1 MRMSE
6 CVTVTWVREVSAEII
21 YTILNTMKITLLSVG
36 KEKDDATDEV
46 RRHFETRLLRYAPV
60 DWVYIPHDVTKEKE
74 GEKILTALKKEDYV
88 VLLDEKGRDIKS
100 EVLAELVENRMVD
113 SVRRM
118 VFVIGGAYGVS
129 SAVEERANYVWK
141 LSSLVFPHML
151 VRVIVLE
158 QLYRAMTIIKGEK
171 YHHE

>member
-1 MRMSE
+1 
-6 CVTVTWVREVSAEII
+6 
-21 YTILNTMKITLLSVG
+21 MKIVIFSVG
-36 KEKDDATDEV
+36 KEKDEV
-46 RRHFETRLLRYAPV
+46 SDDLIRYFELRVLRYLPLEWLYVA
-60 DWVYIPHDVTKEKE
+60 HDVTKEKE
-74 GEKILTALKKEDYV
+74 GEKILSLLKKEDYV

-100 EVLAELVENRMVD
+100 EALAELIENRMVD

-118 VFVIGGAYGVS
+118 VFIIGGSYGVS
-129 SAVEERANYVWK
+129 SKVTDRANYVWK

-158 QLYRAMTIIKGEK
+158 QVYRALTIIKGEK

>member
-1 MRMSE
+1 
-6 CVTVTWVREVSAEII
+6 
-21 YTILNTMKITLLSVG
+21 MKIVILSVG
-36 KEKDDATDEV
+36 KEKDEV
-46 RRHFETRLLRYAPV
+46 SEDLVHHFEIRLLRYTPFE
-60 DWVYIPHDVTKEKE
+60 WLYTTHDITKEKE
-74 GEKILTALKKEDYV
+74 GDRILDLLKKEDYV

-100 EVLAELVENRMVD
+100 EALAELVENRMVD

-118 VFVIGGAYGVS
+118 VFIIGGAYGVS
-129 SAVEERANYVWK
+129 DKVIERANYVWK

-158 QLYRAMTIIKGEK
+158 QLYRALTIIKGEK

>member
-1 MRMSE
+1 
-6 CVTVTWVREVSAEII
+6 
-21 YTILNTMKITLLSVG
+21 MKLVILSVG
-36 KEKDDATDEV
+36 KEKDEV
-46 RRHFETRLLRYAPV
+46 SDDLIRHFEIRLLRYAPLEWLYV
-60 DWVYIPHDVTKEKE
+60 AHDTTKEKE
-74 GEKILTALKKEDYV
+74 GEKILSLLKKEDYV

-100 EVLAELVENRMVD
+100 EALAELVENRMVD

-118 VFVIGGAYGVS
+118 VFIIGGAYGVS
-129 SAVEERANYVWK
+129 DKMVDRANYVWK

-158 QLYRAMTIIKGEK
+158 QLYRAFTIIKGEK

>member
-1 MRMSE
+1 
-6 CVTVTWVREVSAEII
+6 
-21 YTILNTMKITLLSVG
+21 MKIVILSVG
-36 KEKDDATDEV
+36 KEKDEV
-46 RRHFETRLLRYAPV
+46 TQELSRHFQVRLLRYLPLE
-60 DWVYIPHDVTKEKE
+60 WIYIEHDVTKEKE
-74 GEKILTALKKEDYV
+74 GQKILEHLKKEDYV

-100 EVLAELVENRMVD
+100 EALAEIIENRMVD

-118 VFVIGGAYGVS
+118 IFIIGGAYGVS
-129 SAVEERANYVWK
+129 DTVFSRANYVWK

-158 QLYRAMTIIKGEK
+158 QLYRALTIIKGEK